1 MSKELNKIKASLRK
15 KSFEA
20 AIFNS
25 TDKKSEIKQDS
36 FVRLEDALEAV
47 AEAAKV
53 HYHES
58 PEQKQST
65 KNGK

>member
-1 MSKELNKIKASLRK
+1 MSNQQLTKIKASLRK

-25 TDKKSEIKQDS
+25 TDKKNEIRQDS

-47 AEAAKV
+47 NEAAKC
-53 HYHES
+53 HYHDQ
-58 PEQKQST
+58 PQQKQP
-65 KNGK
+65 